1 MVGRPVITT
10 VPAAEPLLLTLVKQ
24 ALRIDAGDTSQDEYL
39 NLLIQDAR
47 ESAETFQSRGLITQ
61 TITEYYDF
69 FPGAHFPLAA
79 LDGMGD
85 GVGLGSGLGDPYVG
99 RRNRHRHDYLELSR
113 SPLKTLNSVKYK
125 DPNGVT
131 QIWPTDQYV
140 VNDKQDPAQISRA
153 PRVCWPRT
161 LCEVNSVWAEYVVGY
176 SDDGS
181 KVPAATKQAMLLMI
195 ADWDANRLPV
205 KVESEAVTN
214 QLLKN
219 KVYYQP

>member
-1 MVGRPVITT
+1 ME
-10 VPAAEPLLLTLVKQ
+10 PAAEPLLLTLVKQ
-24 ALRIDAGDTSQDEYL
+24 ALRFDAGDDSQDEYL
-39 NLLIQDAR
+39 NLLIATAR
-47 ESAETFQSRGLITQ
+47 ESAETECSRGYIEQ

-85 GVGLGSGLGDPYVG
+85 GVGLGYGLGYPYVG
-99 RRNRHRHDYLELSR
+99 RRHRHRHDYLEFSR
-113 SPLKTLNSVKYK
+113 SPLKTLNSIKYK
-125 DPNGVT
+125 DPNGVEQT
-131 QIWPTDQYV
+131 WPTDQYV

-176 SDDGS
+176 GADGTNI
-181 KVPAATKQAMLLMI
+181 PAVVKQAMLLMI
-195 ADWDANRLPV
+195 SDWDANRLPV
-205 KVESEAVTN
+205 EVLSEAVDK
-214 QLLKN
+214 LLRKN